1 MTIKHIKLI
10 RLIFLE
16 IPIRAFPL
24 NHCMGFD
31 SNDLGVLEYYNRVQR
46 TWKTEFATQNNLR
59 TFEINR
65 LKASL
70 IVQTRHS
77 NHILPR
83 HTYIL
88 SQIHLYIDSTHTF
101 QDALR
106 HHNIDL

>member
-10 RLIFLE
+10 KLIFVQ
-16 IPIRAFPL
+16 IHIRACPL
-24 NHCMGFD
+24 NYCMGFD
-31 SNDLGVLEYYNRVQR
+31 SNDLEVLEYYNRVQR
-46 TWKTEFATQNNLR
+46 LWKTEFAPQNNSG

-70 IVQTRHS
+70 IVQIRHT

-88 SQIHLYIDSTHTF
+88 
-101 QDALR
+101 
-106 HHNIDL
+106 